1 MNAIYTDYKYC
12 REIIKRHSKSFYYA
26 FKQLPEDDANAVY
39 AIYTFCRMADDIVDR
54 TASVDYR
61 KAVLDTFNSKLLQ
74 FEEGIL
80 IDEPMW
86 RALKDVHQRYPL
98 DLTAFKMQITGQQMD
113 LMYTQPETIKDI
125 ERYSLYVAG
134 SVGRMLLPILS
145 TNVTLEMKENA
156 EKLGIAMQITNI
168 LRDIGEDFKRYQR
181 VYIPKQIMNKFN
193 YTNQQLASFEINS
206 DFINMWEYLAEYAE
220 TLYDEFLHYINQY
233 HIHARL
239 PLLLSMLVYKE
250 ILNEVRRNNY
260 DCLTKRNHVS
270 TLDKYRIHQE
280 AIVYLKGEK

>member
-1 MNAIYTDYKYC
+1 MKEIYKDYKYC

-26 FKQLPEDDANAVY
+26 FKHLPEDDANAVY
-39 AIYTFCRMADDIVDR
+39 AIYVFCRIADDIVDQR
-54 TASVDYR
+54 DSVEH
-61 KAVLDTFNSKLLQ
+61 KKSKLDTFSKQLLK

-86 RALKDVHQRYPL
+86 RALKDVYERYPL
-98 DLTAFKMQITGQQMD
+98 DLSAFKMQIIGQNMD
-113 LMYTQPETIKDI
+113 LIYTQPETMKDI

-145 TNVTLEMKENA
+145 TDANLEMKKNA

-168 LRDIGEDFKRYQR
+168 LRDIGEDFTQHQR
-181 VYIPKQIMNKFN
+181 IYIPKEIMNKFN
-193 YTNQQLASFEINS
+193 YTYQQLASFEINA
-206 DFINMWEYLAEYAE
+206 DFIKMWEHLAEYAE
-220 TLYDEFLHYINQY
+220 TLYDEFYQYIDQY
-233 HIHARL
+233 HMHARL

-250 ILNEVRRNNY
+250 ILNEVRRNKY

-270 TLDKYRIHQE
+270 LIDKYRIQQE
-280 AIVYLKGEK
+280 AMSYLKERE